1 MPAPLVS
8 ICIPTYNYRQYLPDA
23 LESALE
29 QTARDIEILIVDN
42 CSEDGTTELL
52 EEFARRDGRVVCHR
66 NPKNLGMMANFNRC
80 IALARG
86 KYVKFLC
93 ADDVLTAD
101 CVERMAAAIEERPDI
116 RLAGCGR
123 HYFRDR
129 GKPLKTLAYAS
140 RRMAVPG
147 TTVIKNCFFKGNL
160 IGEPTAVLFR
170 KAEVGTGF
178 NQSYRQAFDMELWFR
193 LLAQGW
199 FVFLGEPLC
208 GIREHRSSGTAD
220 NLRAGK
226 VTEDKVRL
234 FEEYAHQPYLR
245 GSLIERL
252 RWDGRMASSVAR
264 EAAAGSTL
272 IGENVLRAVYHPA
285 LFRFATLPLVTAIT
299 ALRS

>member
-129 GKPLKTLAYAS
+129 GKPL
-140 RRMAVPG
+140 
-147 TTVIKNCFFKGNL
+147 
-160 IGEPTAVLFR
+160 
-170 KAEVGTGF
+170 
-178 NQSYRQAFDMELWFR
+178 
-193 LLAQGW
+193 
-199 FVFLGEPLC
+199 C